1 MNIKIL
7 PYNTSWTEDYKEAS
21 LSIKNILGDL
31 LVDVYHV
38 GSTAVQGLSSRPIID
53 IMAVVK
59 DIGIIEDYED
69 IFENFGYECLGE
81 FGLPG
86 RRHYRKGIN
95 GIAYHLDI
103 FDIYNDK
110 EIIRFLAFRDYL
122 RAHPEEASF
131 YGELKQALAL
141 QFPEDLE
148 GYAIG
153 KSVFIDKLE
162 KKAVEWYINKFSVN
176 GDI

>member
-1 MNIKIL
+1 MKIKVL
-7 PYNTSWTEDYKEAS
+7 PYNTSWAEDYKEAS
-21 LSIKNILGDL
+21 LSIKHILGDL

-38 GSTAVQGLSSRPIID
+38 GSTAVKGLSSRPIID

-69 IFENFGYECLGE
+69 MFESFGYECLGE

-86 RRHYRKGIN
+86 RRHCRKGIN
-95 GIAYHLDI
+95 DRACHLDI

-110 EIIRFLAFRDYL
+110 EIIRLLAFRDYL
-122 RAHPEEASF
+122 RAQPEEASF

-176 GDI
+176 GGI